1 MLASMRALRRQS
13 AIGLCL
19 SFLIGLS
26 PAYDDVLSGKLLLA
40 GLGDGGRR
48 AAEACSRVPTSIL
61 RGPGGFRTIAVR
73 GQARARD
80 QCAARCERLRAF
92 GVGIQKPPIGNGM
105 FVVISRQR
113 GNGVGGVG

>member
-1 MLASMRALRRQS
+1 M
-13 AIGLCL
+13 
-19 SFLIGLS
+19 
-26 PAYDDVLSGKLLLA
+26 
-40 GLGDGGRR
+40 GRR

-113 GNGVGGVG
+113 GNGAGGVGNVGIKR